1 MPTLVEI
8 TRTDHTPEELEKL
21 GRDCKNQKHGRRLRA
36 VAMILRGNRRKNVAR
51 AQGIDVQ
58 TLRDWVIRYNE
69 NGVDGLRDRP
79 RGGSTC
85 RLSPDQQS
93 ELVVIVEAQPDPQK
107 NPLSRWRLKDLQTL
121 ILEKFGLSY
130 SLEGV
135 RRLLGRLG
143 FRHISPRPIHPK
155 ENPEAQDVFR
165 STFSE
170 LAMSSVP
177 EGQDP
182 ESVEIWFQDEARAG
196 QKGMLTRIWA
206 RKGARPR
213 IVRDHRYGYCYL
225 FSAACPERKVGVGHI
240 CDRANTIEMNRHLAE
255 ISNTV
260 QPGGHAVLVLDGAGW
275 HRSKALEVPH
285 NVSLLRLPPYN
296 PELNSMENMFNYM
309 KSNFLANRLF
319 PTVDDVRDAVQRAW
333 TTMIEQPDNITSI
346 MSREWAVIKAK
357 AA

>member
-1 MPTLVEI
+1 M
-8 TRTDHTPEELEKL
+8 
-21 GRDCKNQKHGRRLRA
+21 
-36 VAMILRGNRRKNVAR
+36 
-51 AQGIDVQ
+51 
-58 TLRDWVIRYNE
+58 IRYNE

-155 ENPEAQDVFR
+155 ANPEAQDVFR

-182 ESVEIWFQDEARAG
+182 EVSVRSARDGWFFFSRDSLRAG
-196 QKGMLTRIWA
+196 NFAHHALTRE
-206 RKGARPR
+206 
-213 IVRDHRYGYCYL
+213 
-225 FSAACPERKVGVGHI
+225 AC
-240 CDRANTIEMNRHLAE
+240 
-255 ISNTV
+255 
-260 QPGGHAVLVLDGAGW
+260 
-275 HRSKALEVPH
+275 
-285 NVSLLRLPPYN
+285 
-296 PELNSMENMFNYM
+296 
-309 KSNFLANRLF
+309 
-319 PTVDDVRDAVQRAW
+319 
-333 TTMIEQPDNITSI
+333 
-346 MSREWAVIKAK
+346 
-357 AA
+357 